1 MRLELE
7 AVGDELLES
16 ARASFDVVD
25 PVAGRAVEVVVVLG
39 CNGGEFIAIG
49 PTRDR
54 DAHDHAAFLKTANYA
69 VDRSYS
75 KGWSALGCRCMNLID
90 GQRSTRRLD
99 RRPDSHRLLCRSLLR
114 HLKCSLRVFRPHEE
128 GSLLAINCHLLLTI
142 ECQLIG

>member
-1 MRLELE
+1 MRLEC
-7 AVGDELLES
+7 ES
-16 ARASFDVVD
+16 LWQQLAESTGTTIDIEVPITCRAM
-25 PVAGRAVEVVVVLG
+25 EVVVVFG
-39 CNGGEFIAIG
+39 CNSREFISIAAACHG
-49 PTRDR
+49 NTD
-54 DAHDHAAFLKTANYA
+54 DLAAFLKTANYA